1 MKYYVTIEDRV
12 VEVELDDATGN
23 WNATIEGKVHQI
35 DLTSITSDSLFSL
48 IVDNA
53 SHEIL
58 VEDNA
63 DHMAVTVD
71 GELFNIVVQDQW
83 QWRLS
88 NIQRK
93 DVVATGETT
102 VRAPMP
108 GAVLSVSVVAGDR
121 VVRGD
126 GLLILSAMKMENEI
140 RSPRA
145 GVILTVHIASGD
157 KVEQNANLITI
168 GTPVG

>member
-12 VEVELDDATGN
+12 VEVDLDDATGN

-58 VEDNA
+58 VEDSA
-63 DHMAVTVD
+63 DHMAVTVG

-83 QWRLS
+83 EWRLS

-93 DVVATGETT
+93 DVAATGETT

-108 GAVLSVSVVAGDR
+108 GAVLSVGGSVGDH

-140 RSPRA
+140 RSPRD
-145 GVILTVHIASGD
+145 GVILTVHIAAGD

>member
-12 VEVELDDATGN
+12 LEVDLDDSTGN
-23 WNATIEGKVHQI
+23 WNATIDGKVHQI

-58 VEDNA
+58 VEDDV
-63 DHMAVTVD
+63 DHMSVTVG

-83 QWRLS
+83 EWRLS

-93 DVVATGETT
+93 DVAASGEMT
-102 VRAPMP
+102 VKAPMP
-108 GAVLSVSVVAGDR
+108 GSVLSVGVAVGDR
-121 VVRGD
+121 VVRGT
-126 GLLILSAMKMENEI
+126 GLMILSAMKMENEI
-140 RSPRA
+140 RSPRD
-145 GVILTVHIASGD
+145 GVIVTVHVAAGD
-157 KVEQNANLITI
+157 KVEQKANLVTI
-168 GTPVG
+168 GTPAG